1 MAPKLRR
8 SPLYLILL
16 QAFAAPAFAE
26 EAPADVVN
34 VVIFGQGNTRQ
45 VQDVSK
51 RPGAGFTW
59 QQPTESPG
67 KTTWRQL
74 PIC

>member
-26 EAPADVVN
+26 EAPADIVN

-51 RPGAGFTW
+51 KIWHSHYQA
-59 QQPTESPG
+59 QPTESPRQ
-67 KTTWRQL
+67 TAWRQL